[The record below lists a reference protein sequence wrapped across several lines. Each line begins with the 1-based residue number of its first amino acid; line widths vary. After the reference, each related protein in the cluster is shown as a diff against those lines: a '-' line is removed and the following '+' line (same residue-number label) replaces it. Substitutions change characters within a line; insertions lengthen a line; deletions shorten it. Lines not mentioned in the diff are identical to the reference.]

1 MPTALLQLSAIVYA
15 IGSLIV
21 VLHIMRPS
29 ETSAKRVMMCMVSAV
44 IFHALA
50 VGGRMVE
57 LSAFPLAD
65 AHDALSVFGFLL
77 LSISLVVAF
86 RGGVPQVAW
95 LAMPLVSLMVLVS
108 SSLKSVAEAPE
119 SLKSVWLS
127 AHIGMALLGD
137 SAFVVAGIT
146 AAVYLLQE
154 RRIRQ
159 RKRKKEK
166 GKKSH
171 RRASDGWAAS
181 TGMTQLPALEALD
194 RVNVWLF
201 KFGFPLMTFG
211 IVSGMIYGKLTSGE
225 LWNWDTRNTV
235 SAAVW
240 VTYAAMLYARLI
252 IGWRGRKAAWLT
264 VCCVI
269 AILMTFIGLGIT
281 GTTVHGQEV
290 V

>member
-1 MPTALLQLSAIVYA
+1 MPTALLQLSALVYA
-15 IGSLIV
+15 IGTLAV
-21 VLHIMRPS
+21 VLHILRPS
-29 ETSAKRVMMCMVSAV
+29 DSGAKRVMMLVVTSV

-95 LAMPLVSLMVLVS
+95 LAMPLVSLMVLIS
-108 SSLKSVAEAPE
+108 SNLKSVAEAPE
-119 SLKSVWLS
+119 SLKSIWLS

-146 AAVYLLQE
+146 ASVYLLQE
-154 RRIRQ
+154 RRIRK
-159 RKRKKEK
+159 RKRKKSK
-166 GKKSH
+166 GKPGT
-171 RRASDGWAAS
+171 RRTGDGWGS
-181 TGMTQLPALEALD
+181 NTGMTQLPALEALD

-201 KFGFPLMTFG
+201 KFGFPLMTLG
-211 IVSGMIYGKLTSGE
+211 IISGMVYGKVTSGD
-225 LWNWDTRNTV
+225 LWSWDTRNVV

-264 VCCVI
+264 ICCVI
-269 AILMTFIGLGIT
+269 AILMTFIGLGVT